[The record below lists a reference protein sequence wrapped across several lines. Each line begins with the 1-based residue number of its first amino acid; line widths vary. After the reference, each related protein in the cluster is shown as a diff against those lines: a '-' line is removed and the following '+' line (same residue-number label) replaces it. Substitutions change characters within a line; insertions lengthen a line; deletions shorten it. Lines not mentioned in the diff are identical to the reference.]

1 MGVPRSETELIY
13 RGTDACKLDTKIESL
28 ERSGVT
34 GTDAVKA
41 LYPLLGDSARLIGSP
56 LSPDSTEQLLPG
68 SSYTRHCISRINDDR
83 TGFTLFTPLLLAHGG
98 NNVYARDLH
107 GRDTLL
113 LQAYPNRKLYLLK
126 PASAKIG
133 EPPRF
138 YPLSRDSLERA
149 WRDPDS

>member
-1 MGVPRSETELIY
+1 V
-13 RGTDACKLDTKIESL
+13 
-28 ERSGVT
+28 
-34 GTDAVKA
+34 A
-41 LYPLLGDSARLIGSP
+41 LRPLLADSARLVGSP
-56 LSPDSTEQLLPG
+56 VSPDTTEQYLPG
-68 SSYTRHCISRINDDR
+68 SRYSADCLARIAEDR

-113 LQAYPNRKLYLLK
+113 LRAYPNRKLYLLK

>member
-1 MGVPRSETELIY
+1 M
-13 RGTDACKLDTKIESL
+13 
-28 ERSGVT
+28 
-34 GTDAVKA
+34 A
-41 LYPLLGDSARLIGSP
+41 LRPLLADSARLVGSP
-56 LSPDSTEQLLPG
+56 VSPDTTEQYLPG
-68 SSYTRHCISRINDDR
+68 SRYSAGCLARIAEDR

-113 LQAYPNRKLYLLK
+113 LQAYPNRTLYLLK